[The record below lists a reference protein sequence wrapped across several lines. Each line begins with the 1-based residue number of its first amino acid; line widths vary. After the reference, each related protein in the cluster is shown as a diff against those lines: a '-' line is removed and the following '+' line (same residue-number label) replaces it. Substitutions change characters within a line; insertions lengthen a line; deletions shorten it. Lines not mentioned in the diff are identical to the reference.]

1 KEPDFNRLEEE
12 QFTNTI
18 IARIPILGATMGMQS
33 LIVVA
38 PARMLGGF
46 RNQLPKDLQN
56 NLLAE
61 IPKLLTHLTVD
72 EMTSQLVAEW

>member
-1 KEPDFNRLEEE
+1 
-12 QFTNTI
+12 
-18 IARIPILGATMGMQS
+18 MGMQS